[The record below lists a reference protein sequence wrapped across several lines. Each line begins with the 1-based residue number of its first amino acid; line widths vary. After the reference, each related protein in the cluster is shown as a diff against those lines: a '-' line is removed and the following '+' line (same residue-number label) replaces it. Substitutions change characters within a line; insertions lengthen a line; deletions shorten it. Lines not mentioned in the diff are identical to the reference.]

1 MEIIAEQFA
10 DVLGVALDTTDN
22 LPAYGWESAEW
33 KRYAIEA
40 LATSPVLRP
49 TKKSLSPGTSE
60 ADEGT
65 RTLDL
70 LHGKQTL

>member
-1 MEIIAEQFA
+1 MERLQNR
-10 DVLGVALDTTDN
+10 LQKQ
-22 LPAYGWESAEW
+22 LP
-33 KRYAIEA
+33 
-40 LATSPVLRP
+40 SPTRQTEKPRFRGFLR
-49 TKKSLSPGTSE
+49 

>member
-1 MEIIAEQFA
+1 LPPCLTPISPEQA
-10 DVLGVALDTTDN
+10 TDCQRTGVDDPVRGDET
-22 LPAYGWESAEW
+22 PAAAGAS
-33 KRYAIEA
+33 R
-40 LATSPVLRP
+40 
-49 TKKSLSPGTSE
+49 G